1 MSQSPA
7 TELTLGSAIDK
18 FFGGPEQEV
27 LETRFRPREDQLRQI
42 ILNAGLTKTFK
53 ETLSAMQLAAFE
65 ALRIWICFRSW
76 DKTFDSAAHEAT
88 EAVFFHQLARDEVFR
103 NSLDNYHLGLANL
116 LYRELAPWPADRK
129 LHLCRLNAVYLVS
142 CQVMAQT
149 FYRSLDSA
157 PKSDLPRAAM
167 DMNTIFKPHP
177 LFPREHCTWL
187 KQQPR
192 QIGMPFFLWDVKN
205 ERTRSV
211 QEIVEENGNLPD
223 YVAVSH
229 TWGRWKKETE
239 PWISIP
245 GVPWQIPQNSKF
257 KVQHLPKMLRVLPFD
272 YVWIDLFAIPQ
283 QELTSSMAELQ
294 KREIGRL
301 FSAMHPLPL
310 HGSTL

>member
-7 TELTLGSAIDK
+7 SELSLGSAIDK
-18 FFGGPEQEV
+18 VFGGPEQEAI
-27 LETRFRPREDQLRQI
+27 LETWFRREDQLRQI

-65 ALRIWICFRSW
+65 ALHVWTCVRSW
-76 DKTFDSAAHEAT
+76 DKTFDSTAHQAI
-88 EAVFFHQLARDEVFR
+88 EAVFVRQLARDEAFK
-103 NSLDNYHLGLANL
+103 NSLDDYHLVLANL
-116 LYRELAPWPADRK
+116 LYHELAPLPADRK

-142 CQVMAQT
+142 CQVMAQIC
-149 FYRSLDSA
+149 YRSLDS
-157 PKSDLPRAAM
+157 PKSDLPRVAM
-167 DMNTIFKPHP
+167 DMNMIFKRHP

-294 KREIGRL
+294 RREIGRQASIFRHASL
-301 FSAMHPLPL
+301 ALA
-310 HGSTL
+310 